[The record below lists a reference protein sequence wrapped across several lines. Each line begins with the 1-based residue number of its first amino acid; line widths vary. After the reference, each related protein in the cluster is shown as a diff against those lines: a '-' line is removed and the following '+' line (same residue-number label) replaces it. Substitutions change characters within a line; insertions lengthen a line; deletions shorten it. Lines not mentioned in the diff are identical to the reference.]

1 MEKIMPIL
9 REGLTRRT
17 GDPVWDQ
24 PRFHYWGI
32 LEGVPFVEAY
42 PLPDHLLL
50 YVNTGWLQFEKP
62 SSDRIPARNPHGRRQ
77 SGRGCTVTSNSRQ
90 GEDWGSSGVGRAVPV
105 FSCSSEQ
112 LYTYWLD
119 ILRKK
124 NSPIHGIFLDSPAW
138 KSYTVLNI
146 CSVREQNQHLEL

>member
-1 MEKIMPIL
+1 MPIL

-50 YVNTGWLQFEKP
+50 YVNTGWL
-62 SSDRIPARNPHGRRQ
+62 
-77 SGRGCTVTSNSRQ
+77 
-90 GEDWGSSGVGRAVPV
+90 
-105 FSCSSEQ
+105 
-112 LYTYWLD
+112 
-119 ILRKK
+119 
-124 NSPIHGIFLDSPAW
+124 
-138 KSYTVLNI
+138 
-146 CSVREQNQHLEL
+146 